1 MRRRSFLGLATATLV
16 TPTLSGCLSTASDTS
31 APGDGANDTPESG
44 PPAGG
49 DGNQQGDD
57 PDGSSAETCSAPT
70 FDRVDEPPYAI
81 ERPDVD
87 APPRQGGDS
96 AAGEPEEWNEHF
108 LGEQLAA
115 EPSVPFERVDDVA
128 FADVLPGRHGS
139 DVYVASLLTDRA
151 DLDAIE
157 ARNPSA
163 ERALDSTDFDEQ
175 ALVVV
180 ATGTVSSSREHR
192 WKRVE
197 TTADGL
203 HLHGYYLR
211 PYEQLDDLTVQYSA
225 VRVDVPENHDVESAR
240 VSLTTGDDRRVHVDS
255 TEEVVVL
262 AEECDDG
269 GK

>member
-1 MRRRSFLGLATATLV
+1 MRRRSYLHFAAALIVSVA
-16 TPTLSGCLSTASDTS
+16 GCLSVSGSD
-31 APGDGANDTPESG
+31 PEDDEANDAPESG
-44 PPAGG
+44 RPAGG
-49 DGNQQGDD
+49 DGNQQDDD
-57 PDGSSAETCSAPT
+57 PDDSSAEACSAPA

-87 APPRQGGDS
+87 DPPRQGGDS
-96 AAGEPEEWNEHF
+96 ATGEPEEWNEHF
-108 LGEQLAA
+108 LGEQMAA
-115 EPSVPFERVDDVA
+115 EPSVPFERIDDVA

-139 DVYVASLLTDRA
+139 EVYVASLLTDRE

-157 ARNPSA
+157 ARSPSA
-163 ERALDSTDFDEQ
+163 ERALQSTDFDEQ

-197 TTADGL
+197 TTTDGL

-225 VRVDVPENHDVESAR
+225 VRVDVPADHDVESAR
-240 VSLTTGDDRRVHVDS
+240 VSLTTGDDRVHVDS